1 MNITFWFIE
10 TVVKMNTSIF
20 GENGALSRLT
30 QFTVKG
36 LHFVQETSPAE
47 IGAALADF
55 VRGLRADADF
65 INQLLGDQSQ
75 GKTEE

>member
-1 MNITFWFIE
+1 MNSSVFA
-10 TVVKMNTSIF
+10 K
-20 GENGALSRLT
+20 NGPSSRLT
-30 QFTVKG
+30 QLTVKG

-55 VRGLRADADF
+55 VRGPLAAADF
-65 INQLLGDQSQ
+65 INLLLRDQSH

>member
-1 MNITFWFIE
+1 MNITFWFME

-20 GENGALSRLT
+20 GENGASSRLT
-30 QFTVKG
+30 QLTVKG

-47 IGAALADF
+47 VGAALADF

-65 INQLLGDQSQ
+65 INQF
-75 GKTEE
+75 

>member
-10 TVVKMNTSIF
+10 TLPKMNTRIF
-20 GENGALSRLT
+20 GENGASSRLT
-30 QFTVKG
+30 QLTVKG

-55 VRGLRADADF
+55 VRGLR
-65 INQLLGDQSQ
+65 GR
-75 GKTEE
+75 